1 MNSLYPIFLRL
12 DKLRILIV
20 GAGAVGYEKLNF
32 LLKSSPD
39 ANVIILAEWCSP
51 QVEQLL
57 LQHTE
62 RLSFVAKNFENQDVQ
77 GFDLVISATNIKE
90 VNQQVYVAAKR
101 AKILVNVADTPEL
114 CDFYLGAIVTKG
126 NLKIAISTNG
136 KSPTFAKRLRQL
148 IEDTLS
154 DEVEESLELLHRLR
168 ERLGNDFETKLRQL
182 NTLTEGL
189 LYHPKN
195 ENKASLN

>member
-1 MNSLYPIFLRL
+1 MNTLYPIFLRL
-12 DKLRILIV
+12 DKLYVLIV

-39 ANVIILAEWCSP
+39 ANVIILAEWLSP

-57 LQHTE
+57 FQYSEQLT
-62 RLSFVAKNFENQDVQ
+62 FVPKTFEPEDVR

-90 VNQQVYVAAKR
+90 VNRAVYAAAKS
-101 AKILVNVADTPEL
+101 AGILVNVADTPEL

-148 IEDTLS
+148 MEDTLT

-168 ERLGNDFETKLRQL
+168 ERLGNDFESKLRQL
-182 NTLTEGL
+182 NALTETL
-189 LYHPKN
+189 LYNSKN
-195 ENKASLN
+195 GKEASLN